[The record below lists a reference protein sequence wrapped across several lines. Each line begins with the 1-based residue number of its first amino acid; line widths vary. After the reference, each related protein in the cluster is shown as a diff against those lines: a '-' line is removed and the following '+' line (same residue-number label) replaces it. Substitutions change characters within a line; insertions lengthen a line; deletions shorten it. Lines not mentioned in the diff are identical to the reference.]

1 MFKLIL
7 ILSRTTKPFLEPE
20 KNMSSEGEE
29 KPNLES
35 NSLDSKDYHEEQ
47 TSLNSTVLANS
58 TLSQV
63 PEGIDTFKEIE
74 QLKQAYFFRNLLF
87 AVSMILVAGTAIFS
101 IDLSPSVLLGCG
113 VIGFNYFWTMQFV
126 RKLLQERKLQALDLL
141 FSFTKFGISII
152 ILFVAMQ
159 YFDFSPGGL
168 LIGLSNIALTIV
180 IYSFVRIM
188 QTQKSA

>member
-7 ILSRTTKPFLEPE
+7 ILSKTTKPFLEPE
-20 KNMSSEGEE
+20 NNMSSEEEE

-74 QLKQAYFFRNLLF
+74 QLKQGLVDPAHSMTQGTTQNQDDITTALALLEERLIEKLDDVM
-87 AVSMILVAGTAIFS
+87 ARVSVPPHTG
-101 IDLSPSVLLGCG
+101 G
-113 VIGFNYFWTMQFV
+113 
-126 RKLLQERKLQALDLL
+126 
-141 FSFTKFGISII
+141 GIS
-152 ILFVAMQ
+152 
-159 YFDFSPGGL
+159 
-168 LIGLSNIALTIV
+168 
-180 IYSFVRIM
+180 
-188 QTQKSA
+188 SA